1 MRPCTVR
8 SVKPALALV
17 ALALSLFFGSG
28 MMLVQA
34 ASGAVESTEFGG
46 QHYVRLSDWA
56 RQNYL
61 DARWLA
67 RGEALAVTNR
77 SFRLEFQK
85 DSKNAT
91 FNGINVVLS
100 YPIVMRNDAAFI
112 SEFDLRMTLAPLMSP
127 PPPSS
132 GTKIRTIVIDPGHGG
147 KDPGFQVG
155 PNQEK
160 KYTLLLAQEL
170 RDQLKKAGFTVFLT
184 RTKDVYVDL
193 AARPEFARQHSAD
206 LFISLHW
213 NSATT
218 GRESVEG
225 VQTYCVTPAG
235 APSSNESTDA
245 TDTSPQPGNRNNDK
259 SLFLAYE
266 LQKSIVQGAGADDR
280 GVRRARFMV
289 LTQAQMPAILIEG
302 GYMSHPAESKRIY
315 DPAYRRRMAQAIVD
329 GVRAYKRQVEL
340 PPPPRDAGIAPSS
353 RTSGSQS
360 RGVGQ

>member
-1 MRPCTVR
+1 MRE
-8 SVKPALALV
+8 VKPAFAWV
-17 ALALSLFFGSG
+17 MVALSLSFGSV
-28 MMLVQA
+28 MTRVRA
-34 ASGAVESTEFGG
+34 ASGAVEWAEFAG
-46 QHYVRLSDWA
+46 QRYMRLSDWA
-56 RQNYL
+56 WANNME
-61 DARWLA
+61 ARWLA
-67 RGEALAVTNR
+67 RGEALALTNR

-85 DSKNAT
+85 DSKNVE

-100 YPIVMRNDAAFI
+100 YPIVVHNDVAYIAD
-112 SEFDLRMTLAPLMSP
+112 FDLRMTLAPLLSP

-132 GTKIRTIVIDPGHGG
+132 ATRIKTIVIDPGHGG

-193 AARPEFARQHSAD
+193 AARPEFARQHGAD

-218 GRESVEG
+218 GKESVEG

-235 APSSNESTDA
+235 APSSNESTDV

-259 SLFLAYE
+259 SLFLAYQ
-266 LQKSIVQGAGADDR
+266 LQKSIVQSVGTDDR
-280 GVRRARFMV
+280 GVRRARFIV
-289 LTQAQMPAILIEG
+289 LCQAAMPAILIEG

-315 DPAYRRRMAQAIVD
+315 DPAYRRRMAQAIVN
-329 GVRAYKRQVEL
+329 GVTAYKRQVEL
-340 PPPPRDAGIAPSS
+340 PPPPRAVTNT
-353 RTSGSQS
+353 TSGT
-360 RGVGQ
+360 VGTAAPVRKTGQ